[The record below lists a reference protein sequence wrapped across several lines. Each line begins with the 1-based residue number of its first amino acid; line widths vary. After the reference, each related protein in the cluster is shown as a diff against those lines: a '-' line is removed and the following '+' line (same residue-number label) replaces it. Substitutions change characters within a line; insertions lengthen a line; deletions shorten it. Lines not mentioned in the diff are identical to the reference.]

1 MKTGD
6 TPLRRFYSGIL
17 GTFRSSTAYSA
28 LAGAALTFTSLPA
41 LAEYTCPENND
52 YLQREQVKSLIAEL
66 VSQDQDEARLRD
78 VLGGAQCQPKI
89 LKSIARPAEKT
100 HTWATYQKI
109 FLQESRVQKA
119 VEFANTHAGTL
130 SRAEQTYG
138 VPREIILAIIGV
150 ETRYGDHMGSY
161 RVVDALATL
170 GYDYPPRGSFFRK
183 QLKALFELEHHA
195 HIDAETITGSYAGA
209 MGYGQFIPTSYQAYA
224 VDFDNDGV
232 TDLVNNPVDAIG
244 SVANYFSEHNWQPGL
259 PVAAR
264 AHLDGTG
271 YVSLAKKGYKPSF
284 TLTQANNAGVTALSC
299 NDDRLVS
306 EYCFDLPASTRV
318 ALLDLT
324 GAEGAEFWLATDNFY
339 VITRYNHSRLYA
351 MAVLQ
356 LSRQLAAALEDNR

>member
-1 MKTGD
+1 MRRSNTG
-6 TPLRRFYSGIL
+6 L
-17 GTFRSSTAYSA
+17 
-28 LAGAALTFTSLPA
+28 LAAVLSCLSLPA
-41 LAEYTCPENND
+41 LAEHTCPENSD
-52 YLQREQVKSLIAEL
+52 YLQRDLAKSMIAEL
-66 VSQDQDEARLRD
+66 SKDGLDEARIRA
-78 VLGGAQCQPKI
+78 VLGTAECQPKI
-89 LKSIARPAEKT
+89 LESIARPAEKT

-119 VEFANTHAGTL
+119 VEFAREHADTL
-130 SRAEQTYG
+130 ARAEQTYG

-150 ETRYGDHMGSY
+150 ETRYGQHMGTY

-170 GYDYPPRGSFFRK
+170 GFDYPPRASFFRK
-183 QLKALFELEHHA
+183 QLKALFQLEQQA

-244 SVANYFSEHNWQPGL
+244 SVANYFHEHRWQPGL

-264 AHLDGTG
+264 ARVETNG
-271 YVSLAKKGYKPSF
+271 YRPLAEKGYKPSF
-284 TLTQANNAGVTALSC
+284 TLGQASQAGVTPISC
-299 NDDRLVS
+299 QGSGVIS
-306 EYCFDLPASTRV
+306 EYCFDLPADTRA
-318 ALLDLT
+318 ALLDL
-324 GAEGAEFWLATDNFY
+324 EGVRGTEFWLATDNFY

-356 LSRQLAAALEDNR
+356 LSRDIAAALESEQ

>member
-1 MKTGD
+1 M
-6 TPLRRFYSGIL
+6 RRFYPCIPGIVCSGTL
-17 GTFRSSTAYSA
+17 YSTLVA
-28 LAGAALTFTSLPA
+28 AALTFTVLPA
-41 LAEYTCPENND
+41 QAEHTCPENND
-52 YLQREQVKSLIAEL
+52 YLQREQAKTLIAEL
-66 VSQDQDEARLRD
+66 VSQGQDEARVRD

-89 LKSIARPAEKT
+89 LKSIARPAEHT

-109 FLQESRVQKA
+109 FLQESRVQKG
-119 VEFANTHAGTL
+119 VEFAHTHADTL
-130 SRAEQTYG
+130 TRAEQTYG
-138 VPREIILAIIGV
+138 IPREIILAIIGV
-150 ETRYGDHMGSY
+150 ETRYGDHMGTY
-161 RVVDALATL
+161 RVVDALTTL

-183 QLKALFELEHHA
+183 QLKALFELEHNA
-195 HIDAETITGSYAGA
+195 HIDAKTITGSYAGA

-244 SVANYFSEHNWQPGL
+244 SVANYFSEHNWKPGL

-264 AHLDGTG
+264 AHLDGAG
-271 YVSLAKKGYKPSF
+271 YVPLAKKGYKPSF
-284 TLTQANNAGVTALSC
+284 TLAQANNAGVSALSC

-324 GAEGAEFWLATDNFY
+324 GTDGAEFWLATDNFY

-356 LSRQLAAALEDNR
+356 LSRQLAAALEDNQ